1 MDFALA
7 ADECFSHVY
16 VPSRALLAC
25 KIVFNIGTNEKF
37 AGIQQD
43 FTLGC
48 LRATELFVMSCHPR
62 LRRNA

>member
-1 MDFALA
+1 MDLAALA
-7 ADECFSHVY
+7 ADECFSH

-37 AGIQQD
+37 AGIQRD
-43 FTLGC
+43 FTLEC
-48 LRATELFVMSCHPR
+48 FRATELFLMSCHPR